1 MMLEKKFESKDKTM
15 VTEQKNI
22 HQANVC
28 ASIIDTGLCTGCGGC
43 VGFCPYLRSHRGA
56 TVALFECDR
65 QDGRCRRYCPRMETD
80 WDAVRQNFFDA
91 AELTPEIGAFK
102 GLYLTRSTDPDI
114 RSRSQHGGTVSTLVC
129 LALEQGLI
137 DGCVVAK
144 EEMPMLPQSITALNR
159 DEVLAAAGS
168 KFGNAPSVA
177 EFNRVS
183 AKGAGPLGVVATP
196 CQARALA
203 KMRTNPAEGDAS
215 RMDRLKLVIGLFCGW
230 TLDWRQLRQMVLD
243 ATNGKKILG
252 MDIPPSSHA
261 CMQVETSDGT
271 IEIPIA
277 RVNDCV
283 RECCDYCTDMTAE
296 FADISVGS
304 ARSPEGWDVDRHW
317 NQVIVRSRAGEALIS
332 LAREK
337 GVLEFKPVP
346 QGNLDKLKSAA
357 AGKRKRGESNLK
369 NMEVR
374 ECRS

>member
-1 MMLEKKFESKDKTM
+1 
-15 VTEQKNI
+15 
-22 HQANVC
+22 
-28 ASIIDTGLCTGCGGC
+28 
-43 VGFCPYLRSHRGA
+43 
-56 TVALFECDR
+56 
-65 QDGRCRRYCPRMETD
+65 METD
-80 WDAVRQNFFDA
+80 WDGLSQNFFDA

-102 GLYLTRSTDPDI
+102 GLYLTRATDPDI

-129 LALEQGLI
+129 LALEEGMI

-144 EEMPMLPQSITALNR
+144 EEMPMLPQSITVLNR

-168 KFGNAPSVA
+168 KFGNAPSVV

-183 AKGAGPLGVVATP
+183 AQGAGPLGVVATP

-230 TLDWRQLRQMVLD
+230 TLDWRRLRQMVLD
-243 ATNGKKILG
+243 ATGGKTVFG

-261 CMQVETSDGT
+261 CMQVKTCDGM

-277 RVNDCV
+277 QVNDCV

-317 NQVIVRSRAGEALIS
+317 NQVIVRSRAGEALLS

-346 QGNLDKLKSAA
+346 SGNLDKLKTAA
-357 AGKRKRGESNLK
+357 TGKRKRGESPLCQD
-369 NMEVR
+369 R
-374 ECRS
+374 CRLN

>member
-1 MMLEKKFESKDKTM
+1 MISEINLNKDKNM
-15 VTEQKNI
+15 VTEQKMI
-22 HQANVC
+22 HQANVF
-28 ASIIDTGLCTGCGGC
+28 SSVIDTGLCTGCGGC
-43 VGFCPYLRSHRGA
+43 VGLCPYLRSHRGA

-65 QDGRCRRYCPRMETD
+65 QDGRCKRYCPRMKTD
-80 WDAVRQNFFDA
+80 WDGLRQNLFETS
-91 AELTPEIGAFK
+91 ELTREIGAFK

-114 RSRSQHGGTVSTLVC
+114 QSRSQHGGTVSSLVC
-129 LALEQGLI
+129 LALEEGLI

-144 EEMPMLPQSITALNR
+144 EQMPMLPQSITAFTR
-159 DEVLAAAGS
+159 DQVLAAAGS
-168 KFGNAPSVA
+168 KFGSAPSVA

-183 AKGAGPLGVVATP
+183 CQGAGPLGVVATP

-203 KMRTNPAEGDAS
+203 KMRTDPAQEDVS

-230 TLDWRQLRQMVLD
+230 TLDWRRLRQLVLE
-243 ATNGKKILG
+243 ATCGKPILG

-261 CMQVETSDGT
+261 CMQVKTCDGM
-271 IEIPIA
+271 IEIPIYQ
-277 RVNDCV
+277 VNDCV

-317 NQVIVRSRAGEALIS
+317 NQVIVRTKAGEALLS
-332 LAREK
+332 LARK
-337 GVLEFKPVP
+337 KKVLEFKQVP
-346 QGNLDKLKSAA
+346 PENLDKLKAAA
-357 AGKRKRGESNLK
+357 AGKRRQGESNLN